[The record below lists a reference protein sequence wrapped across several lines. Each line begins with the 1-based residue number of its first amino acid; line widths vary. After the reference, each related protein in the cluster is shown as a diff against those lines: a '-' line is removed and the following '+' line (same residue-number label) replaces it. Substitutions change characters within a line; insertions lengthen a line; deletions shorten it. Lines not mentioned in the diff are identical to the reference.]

1 MASQMNLRPSER
13 RLLVVVGLVVFVVV
27 NIWFVWPH
35 FGELGNVKAQQANAQ
50 MKLDAY
56 QKEIARQPVI
66 AAQVKK
72 LESAGSNVPREDQA
86 IELLRAIQQ
95 KAATHKVSITGQSR
109 QTTRT
114 NQFFLEQSVNVNT
127 LSGESELVNFL
138 HDLGSGAST
147 IRVRDLSVSPE
158 PQRHKLAA
166 KIQLVASYQAKAPA
180 AAPKPAAAQTA
191 QANPTS
197 P

>member
-1 MASQMNLRPSER
+1 MASQLNLRPSER

-35 FGELGNVKAQQANAQ
+35 FGDLSEIRRRQADAE
-50 MKLDAY
+50 MKVDAY
-56 QKEIARQPVI
+56 QKEIARKPVNE
-66 AAQVKK
+66 AMVKK
-72 LESAGSNVPREDQA
+72 FEEGGLNVPREDQA

-95 KAATHKVSITGQSR
+95 KATLHKVSITGQSR

-114 NQFFLEQSVNVNT
+114 NEPFLEHSVNVST
-127 LSGESELVNFL
+127 LSGEKELVNFL
-138 HDLGSGAST
+138 HDLGSGGST

-158 PQRHKLAA
+158 PQRHKLTA
-166 KIQLVASYQAKAPA
+166 KIKFVASYQAKPS
-180 AAPKPAAAQTA
+180 AAPNAAPPQTA
-191 QANPTS
+191 QTSTTS

>member
-35 FGELGNVKAQQANAQ
+35 FGELGNVQLQQSNAQ
-50 MKLDAY
+50 KKLDVY
-56 QKEIARQPVI
+56 LQEIARQPVV
-66 AAQVKK
+66 AAQVKQ

-95 KAATHKVSITGQSR
+95 KASLHKVSITGQSR
-109 QTTRT
+109 QNTRT
-114 NQFFLEQSVNVNT
+114 NQFFLEQSVNVST

-138 HDLGSGAST
+138 HDLGSAAST

-158 PQRHKLAA
+158 PQRHKLTA
-166 KIQLVASYQAKAPA
+166 KIQLVSSYQAKAPA
-180 AAPKPAAAQTA
+180 APAKPAPPQTA
-191 QANPTS
+191 QTS
-197 P
+197 TPRP